1 LHDHDH
7 DHGPDD
13 KKCSSHGHEHGAS
26 CGTGGGGCC
35 GHSHGHGHTHEEEC
49 PIPHAHTARPSALWI
64 ELREHMPFSVSAV
77 AMGLIAAGVICVIGF
92 AQLREPEGAAGPA
105 AAAVAPDDHAGDDHA
120 GHDHAADDHAGHDHP
135 PLPAAGDGHD
145 HGHDHAH
152 DSRDPGILFF
162 HLFHPA
168 HMLFSATATTAMFRR
183 YDRKVGKAV
192 IVGLLGAI
200 GVCGVS
206 DILMPQVSLMILGI
220 SAPMHICL
228 IEHPGLV
235 LPFAFIGVLVGV
247 AATGGVMR
255 STVFTHSL
263 HVLAS
268 TMASIFYMVGPMGMV
283 AWIGQIGVV
292 FLFVVVAVM
301 LPCCFS
307 DIIFPLLL
315 TRRGHEEFL
324 HTPHHH

>member
-1 LHDHDH
+1 MHDHDH
-7 DHGPDD
+7 DKHSHDHAD
-13 KKCSSHGHEHGAS
+13 HGHGEA
-26 CGTGGGGCC
+26 CGGGHAHGCC
-35 GHSHGHGHTHEEEC
+35 GHSHTHEEEC
-49 PIPHAHTARPSALWI
+49 PIPHAHTAKPSALWI

-77 AMGLIAAGVICVIGF
+77 AMGLIVAGVICVIGF
-92 AQLREPEGAAGPA
+92 AQLRETESATGQSA
-105 AAAVAPDDHAGDDHA
+105 AAA
-120 GHDHAADDHAGHDHP
+120 HDHDGHDHAGHDHP
-135 PLPAAGDGHD
+135 PAATSTAGDGHD
-145 HGHDHAH
+145 HHH

-206 DILMPQVSLMILGI
+206 DILMPQVSLMILGV

-235 LPFAFIGVLVGV
+235 LPFAFVGVLVGV

-283 AWIGQIGVV
+283 AWIAQIGVV